1 MFIFYYLWQN
11 INFANHTMIQ
21 KKKMLNN
28 KLLRVVPILLGILIM
43 SSSCD
48 LFFRKELRQDR
59 KLAYYRHRVYVINDS
74 LKNNSER
81 IKAYKELVAQASEDE
96 YLITPRKKNMLLS
109 EIYTNISAEYYDT
122 FRPDEAIESCNLAI
136 MLNVNNKS
144 AYFNRAY
151 LYELTNKDSLA
162 LENYTKAIELDDN
175 YADAYY
181 NRGMLYE
188 NMTDYQLAI
197 EDYSRAIRL
206 NPPYLAD
213 VYNNRGNTYQEMNFF
228 DKAISDYTKAVS
240 LNPANS
246 VALFNRG
253 NAYLNMGMKNEA
265 LLDFNRILE
274 LEPSNLFVIEK
285 IKTLE
290 EEFTNDS
297 LQVAKGKNADS

>member
-1 MFIFYYLWQN
+1 
-11 INFANHTMIQ
+11 MI
-21 KKKMLNN
+21 KKEKMLNN
-28 KLLRVVPILLGILIM
+28 KLLRIIPVLLGILIL

-81 IKAYKELVAQASEDE
+81 IKAYKEIVAQASEDKH
-96 YLITPRKKNMLLS
+96 LITPRKKNILLS

-122 FRPDEAIESCNLAI
+122 FRPDEAIEACNLAI
-136 MLNVNNKS
+136 MLNANNKS

-151 LYELTNKDSLA
+151 LYELINKDSLA
-162 LENYTKAIELDDN
+162 LENYTQAIALDDN

-188 NMTDYQLAI
+188 HMTDYQLAI
-197 EDYSRAIRL
+197 EDYSRAIKL

-213 VYNNRGNTYQEMNFF
+213 VYNNRGNTYQEMNFSE
-228 DKAISDYTKAVS
+228 KAISDYTKAIS
-240 LNPANS
+240 LNPSNS
-246 VALFNRG
+246 IALFNRA
-253 NAYLNMGMKNEA
+253 NAYLSMNMKSEA

-285 IKTLE
+285 VKTLE
-290 EEFTNDS
+290 GDTTKDS
-297 LQVAKGKNADS
+297 LQTASAKDSES